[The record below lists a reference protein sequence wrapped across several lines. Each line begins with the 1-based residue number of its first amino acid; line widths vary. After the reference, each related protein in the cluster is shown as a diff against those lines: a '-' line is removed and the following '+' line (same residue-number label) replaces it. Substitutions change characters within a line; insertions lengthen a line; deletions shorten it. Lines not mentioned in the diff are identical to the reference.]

1 MSKSRRKYN
10 GNESVKRKTKN
21 NMQKNNK
28 MRSSK
33 HKTKSRQ
40 RNRKTMKM
48 KGGTQPFFGIGYLYD
63 KMVYNM
69 QEFAKPL
76 LNSVP
81 PVPNNPLSVNPDIAH
96 QFDRI
101 DTKPY
106 DTIGPDIKSI
116 TNQAFAR

>member
-1 MSKSRRKYN
+1 MNKSRRKNN
-10 GNESVKRKTKN
+10 GKQTVKIKKQNYMRKKN
-21 NMQKNNK
+21 KI
-28 MRSSK
+28 RDRK
-33 HKTKSRQ
+33 HKNKSRR
-40 RNRKTMKM
+40 RNRKTIKM
-48 KGGTQPFFGIGYLYD
+48 KGGSQPFFGIGYLYD

-81 PVPNNPLSVNPDIAH
+81 PVPNNPTSVNPDISH

-101 DTKPY
+101 STKPY

-116 TNQAFAR
+116 TEQAFAR